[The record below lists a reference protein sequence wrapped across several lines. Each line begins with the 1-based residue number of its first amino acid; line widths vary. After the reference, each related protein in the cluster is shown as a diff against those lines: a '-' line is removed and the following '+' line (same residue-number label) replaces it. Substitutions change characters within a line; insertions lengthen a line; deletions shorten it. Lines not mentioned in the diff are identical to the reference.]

1 MCTGAQPGDAGVR
14 AGTQS
19 ADDSADVGNTF
30 KARRKGACSYGQGCE
45 PPGFRRV
52 RNVPGAAVTSHVVVG
67 VELRVLGE
75 ATPAEADSWRACGRL
90 AGL

>member
-1 MCTGAQPGDAGVR
+1 MAK
-14 AGTQS
+14 
-19 ADDSADVGNTF
+19 DVN
-30 KARRKGACSYGQGCE
+30 R
-45 PPGFRRV
+45 PGFGEFA
-52 RNVPGAAVTSHVVVG
+52 NVPGAAVTSHVVVG